1 MLRATS
7 WGSALRLPTPF
18 TEPPF
23 VLRCR
28 GLFPAAACGLVLL
41 ATPAL
46 TAGPVAAVGAGDPA
60 ATPVPVAATPPD
72 AAAATRDAARAV
84 VQEAAEQA
92 GTAPVAAGQLP
103 LAAGDVISVVVEQA
117 PSLNREARLDATG
130 RITLPTVGVVDVADL
145 PPDAAAQ
152 AIARALVERDIVLA
166 PTVTV
171 EVVKYRPFYV
181 DGNVATPGSFDYQPG
196 LSVRRALVLAGGVDT
211 GRNPAG
217 LSVADLMELDTA
229 WREAA
234 YALLEVNS
242 RIARLQA
249 ELDRKPEIAPPEDPT
264 GAVAAADRA
273 AISSADG
280 ALLKDSLDNLDAE
293 QKHLEDLRALVDY
306 EIDVLA
312 QQTQRHQ
319 EENALQQEE
328 VDASRILSDKGLL
341 SAPRMRELER
351 EQSQL
356 SRDLL
361 EVQAFSARARQN
373 KETLTHDLE
382 SANRRWRM
390 EVQADL
396 RDAYLDRGKA
406 EAKLEMLRSSVVAAG
421 IELSAEGP
429 MGEPEPEIVIFR
441 TVDGVEQRLAA
452 DMASAVLPGDVIQ
465 VARGRIVR
473 R

>member
-1 MLRATS
+1 MQVVIGPMLRATI
-7 WGSALRLPTPF
+7 WGSALSLQTQSP
-18 TEPPF
+18 EPPPSF
-23 VLRCR
+23 ARVAGFPPSCLCALVLVT
-28 GLFPAAACGLVLL
+28 GLILPAGPAPAVTAGAPVPSADAAAPVATPAAPDPAAA
-41 ATPAL
+41 
-46 TAGPVAAVGAGDPA
+46 TAGS
-60 ATPVPVAATPPD
+60 
-72 AAAATRDAARAV
+72 
-84 VQEAAEQA
+84 
-92 GTAPVAAGQLP
+92 APVAAGQLP
-103 LAAGDVISVVVEQA
+103 LAAGDVISVTVEQA
-117 PSLNREARLDATG
+117 PALSREARLDATG
-130 RITLPTVGVVDVADL
+130 RITLPTVGVIDVADL
-145 PPDAAAQ
+145 PPDAAGQ
-152 AIARALVERDIVLA
+152 AIARALIERDIVLS

-171 EVVKYRPFYV
+171 EVVRYRPFYV

-196 LSVRRALVLAGGVDT
+196 LTVRRALVLAGGLDA

-217 LSVADLMELDTA
+217 LSVADLLELDTA

-249 ELDRKPEIAPPEDPT
+249 ELDRRGEIPPAEDPT
-264 GAVAAADRA
+264 GAVAEADRA
-273 AISSADG
+273 VIRAADE
-280 ALLKDSLDNLDAE
+280 ALLQGSLDTLEAE
-293 QKHLEDLRALVDY
+293 QKHLADLRALVDY

-312 QQTQRHQ
+312 QQTERHRD
-319 EENALQQEE
+319 ENALQQEE
-328 VDASRILSDKGLL
+328 LDASRILSEKGLL

-382 SANRRWRM
+382 SANRKWRM

-396 RDAYLDRGKA
+396 RAAYLDRGTA

-421 IELSAEGP
+421 LELSAEGP
-429 MGEPEPEIVIFR
+429 RTEPEPEIVIFR
-441 TVDGVEQRLAA
+441 TAGGVEQRLSA

-465 VARGRIVR
+465 VARGRMVR

>member
-18 TEPPF
+18 IEAISVHRRRGP
-23 VLRCR
+23 LR
-28 GLFPAAACGLVLL
+28 PAGGLVLL
-41 ATPAL
+41 AALAL
-46 TAGPVAAVGAGDPA
+46 TAGPAAAVSAGDLS
-60 ATPVPVAATPPD
+60 ATPVPVAATPPAAPSPGD
-72 AAAATRDAARAV
+72 AA
-84 VQEAAEQA
+84 QA
-92 GTAPVAAGQLP
+92 PAPTAGAAPVAAGQVP

-130 RITLPTVGVVDVADL
+130 RITLPTLGVVDVADL
-145 PPDAAAQ
+145 PPDAAGQ

-211 GRNPAG
+211 GRPAG

-249 ELDRKPEIAPPEDPT
+249 ELDRKADIAPPEDPT

-328 VDASRILSDKGLL
+328 VDASRILADKGLL

-361 EVQAFSARARQN
+361 EVQAFAARARQN

-382 SANRRWRM
+382 SANRKWRM

-396 RDAYLDRGKA
+396 RDAYLDRGTA

-429 MGEPEPEIVIFR
+429 TGEPDPEISIFR

-465 VARGRIVR
+465 VARGRMVR

>member
-18 TEPPF
+18 IEAISVHRRRGP
-23 VLRCR
+23 LR
-28 GLFPAAACGLVLL
+28 PAGGLVLL
-41 ATPAL
+41 AALAL
-46 TAGPVAAVGAGDPA
+46 TAGPAAAVSAGDLS
-60 ATPVPVAATPPD
+60 ATPVPVAATPPAAPSPGD
-72 AAAATRDAARAV
+72 AA
-84 VQEAAEQA
+84 QA
-92 GTAPVAAGQLP
+92 PAPTAGAAPVAAGQVP

-130 RITLPTVGVVDVADL
+130 RITLPTLGVVDVADL
-145 PPDAAAQ
+145 PPDAAGQ

-249 ELDRKPEIAPPEDPT
+249 ELDRKADIAPPEDPT

-293 QKHLEDLRALVDY
+293 QRHLEDLRALVDY

-328 VDASRILSDKGLL
+328 VDASRILADKGLL

-382 SANRRWRM
+382 SANRKWRM

-429 MGEPEPEIVIFR
+429 TGEPDPEIVIFR
-441 TVDGVEQRLAA
+441 TLGGVEQRLAA

-465 VARGRIVR
+465 VARGRMVR